1 MRIKDVHKAATVAWS
16 PTNISPIYVAAGST
30 AGQNIRRDFLFDARL
45 EILSVEPGDS
55 SLDMPQGFVS
65 FKKLAWNSTQQRNDF
80 GLLAGSATDA
90 KIYLYSVK
98 NIMKHE
104 EEHAVLSTL
113 EKHSEAASD
122 LDFNPFQKNLLASSA
137 KAGELYIWDL
147 NQVDRDPLVIGSKFQ
162 ITNNLADMSCVTWN
176 LQVPHIIASSSS
188 VGHTVVWDMRKTEKP
203 VITLN
208 TGNALVN
215 CHTMSW
221 HPRIATQLV
230 QANST
235 ESMWDVRYMQYPIK
249 IFSEHKRGIHAVAW
263 CNQDADMLASC
274 GKDSK
279 VLIWNPNGSVSN
291 SESNIPSGELVYE
304 IPCNSCMDV
313 RWCPRMPILVSLMTA
328 DDYIQIYS
336 LISGSQKQQSQ
347 FAEQQH
353 KQISEAFGSDFAN
366 IADVPNSPKPEYT
379 AMPLCP
385 KYPPKCLKV
394 SAGASFAFGG
404 KLITLNPSKD
414 TNSTEVAIS
423 QVVTNEVFIER
434 AKKLDNAIADNG
446 NLIAFCDERLKSS
459 GDDYE
464 SLQWGFLKANFLKEP
479 RKKII
484 ELLGCHHFD
493 TDKELPQLS
502 SVDEQV
508 AIQDENALQDEEIK
522 RLETSSASI
531 IGDNY
536 LKDMK
541 PIGEIKPECEPSM
554 KTDSR
559 CDENSS
565 EKAFTISFSDD
576 SEKLLGKLL
585 LVGNLTGAVEA
596 CINSGKM
603 AEAILLAI
611 AAGPETLEKTRS
623 SFFSKRIDNLSRLIY
638 AIISR
643 DWSDIVKACSLSNWR
658 EILTILLTYARA
670 DEFSQYCSILGE
682 RLESSADA
690 DHRKYAGLCYICAGR
705 THEFASWW
713 MRLVDFT
720 NSKPNEL
727 QCLMEK
733 IALLKKSVEVE
744 TGSIPGFSANSTL
757 KIFSQYAGLLCA
769 EGQLQ
774 LAMNYLESLPS
785 EQDKEF
791 SLKERLCYALD
802 LSGVSENRHKSK
814 QIQRAD
820 SSNRTLQN
828 QNDGAF
834 KSGGL
839 SNNVVNNVATEPTS
853 RLNLFTPYSASM
865 VPSAQIGSQGGSK
878 SLSSDPKPGSL
889 IHDENQPREKW
900 NRVLQPSSV
909 LMNQAPTAAVWKNE
923 SKSLTAWNDPP
934 MLLENVQ
941 QAQTCIDKEPIKQ
954 PIPGN
959 ENEEVSANVG
969 NERRNMVSSP
979 QIAPPKLSAYQSP
992 TNKLQITSEK
1002 LQKPIPASHMILY
1015 EIFNN
1020 QIEKGKSRLTNPVI
1034 KRKLDDIA
1042 KRLATLYE
1050 LLREEILSPDILQ
1063 GLHDI
1068 AQAVKAGDYN
1078 GGIKIHKAVVARGNF
1093 SQITSF
1099 MPGLKMLMQLSLQY
1113 KI

>member
-1 MRIKDVHKAATVAWS
+1 MTEKFITK
-16 PTNISPIYVAAGST
+16 
-30 AGQNIRRDFLFDARL
+30 
-45 EILSVEPGDS
+45 
-55 SLDMPQGFVS
+55 GFVS
-65 FKKLAWNSTQQRNDF
+65 FKKLAWNSAQQRNDF

-98 NIMKHE
+98 NIMKIRLLRKYVYDFGRHE

-208 TGNALVN
+208 TGNAL
-215 CHTMSW
+215 
-221 HPRIATQLV
+221 
-230 QANST
+230 
-235 ESMWDVRYMQYPIK
+235 MWDVRYMQYPIK

-291 SESNIPSGELVYE
+291 SESNIPSGE
-304 IPCNSCMDV
+304 
-313 RWCPRMPILVSLMTA
+313 
-328 DDYIQIYS
+328 
-336 LISGSQKQQSQ
+336 
-347 FAEQQH
+347 
-353 KQISEAFGSDFAN
+353 ISEAFGSDFAN

-394 SAGASFAFGG
+394 SAGASFA
-404 KLITLNPSKD
+404 
-414 TNSTEVAIS
+414 VAIS

-446 NLIAFCDERLKSS
+446 NLITFCDERLKSS

-541 PIGEIKPECEPSM
+541 TIGEIKPECEPSM

-791 SLKERLCYALD
+791 SLKERLCYALN